1 MHDAQAGAR
10 QCAAQDVSLGHR
22 RHEKDQQWQLR
33 MQDCI
38 LRKPRTQVFQRRSC
52 LLYAYEPTLTMHTTL
67 GLRACHM
74 VQQIM
79 YKVTSAG
86 PLTHHLYFECHL
98 KCKW

>member
-10 QCAAQDVSLGHR
+10 QCAAQDVSLGNC

-52 LLYAYEPTLTMHTTL
+52 LFVCVQADSDHAHNT
-67 GLRACHM
+67 GLVRLPHGAADH
-74 VQQIM
+74 VQGDICWPSDPPF
-79 YKVTSAG
+79 V
-86 PLTHHLYFECHL
+86 L
-98 KCKW
+98 